1 MWFNFNIMENNNME
15 NEVIENVDDE
25 LVGDVVESNE
35 IDNEE
40 LVVEHKE
47 NKVKRKRRGKIELP
61 TQEFL
66 KECFDYES
74 ETGKAIWKERPIS
87 HFKTEQGMKSSN
99 KIRVGREIKVINN
112 NGFYMIGVDNYKFR
126 LDVAIWKWYYGE
138 DPSND
143 IVHINGDVTDNRIS
157 NLKLHN
163 YIEIKK
169 NIIFGNILELPTQEY
184 LLECFT
190 YNEETGLLFWKKRPS
205 YHFKGVGDDI
215 TWNNVYANT
224 PAGNPD
230 SRGYLRI
237 TINYLEYRIHRVV
250 WKLIYGYDS
259 EFIIDHINGV
269 RTDNRICNLR
279 EATSQENV
287 RNKSVL
293 SSKNTSGHTGVYY
306 NKSNNKWVAQIKQMG
321 VVTYLGSYNTL
332 GEAVEV
338 REAAAKEMFGE
349 FYKDLRE

>member
-1 MWFNFNIMENNNME
+1 MEN
-15 NEVIENVDDE
+15 IDDE
-25 LVGDVVESNE
+25 LVVGDDVESS
-35 IDNEE
+35 EE
-40 LVVEHKE
+40 LIVEHKE
-47 NKVKRKRRGKIELP
+47 NNGRKKRSIIEIP

-66 KECFDYES
+66 RECFDYES

-87 HFKTEQGMKSSN
+87 HFRTEQGMKSSN
-99 KIRVGREIKVINN
+99 KIRVGEEIKVINN

-138 DPSND
+138 DPTND
-143 IVHINGDVTDNRIS
+143 IIHINGDVTDNRIS

-184 LLECFT
+184 LLECFR
-190 YNEETGLLFWKKRPS
+190 YDEETGLLFWKERPS

-224 PAGNPD
+224 PAGNFD

-237 TINYLEYRIHRVV
+237 TISYLEYRIHRVI
-250 WKLIYGYDS
+250 WKLVYGYDS

-287 RNKSVL
+287 RNKSRL
-293 SSKNTSGHTGVYY
+293 SSKNTSGFTGVHYD
-306 NKSNNKWVAQIKQMG
+306 KSRKKWLATIKRLG
-321 VVTYLGSYNTL
+321 VTTRLGTFATIE
-332 GEAVEV
+332 EAVEV
-338 REAAAKEMFGE
+338 RETAAKEMFGE
-349 FYKDLRE
+349 FYRDLRV